1 MRRSILLLTLT
12 AFCASLLLFSGSSAA
27 GYWEKAKDKKQT
39 AATAA
44 APGKKDTEKPFGEV
58 IKGFDKIPGL
68 FDFYMNKKDLQVY
81 MAIKPSQFGKEY
93 LCNVTR
99 TAGDGTF
106 AEGALQ
112 GDYFLFT
119 LKQVGKRV
127 QFIQTNVNFRADSSA
142 ELSKSLE
149 RSISKAIFG
158 STIVASMP
166 DTSGAILIDP
176 ASILVSDVDNIN
188 YFVGSEGKTGFRFD
202 RENSNFGTI
211 KSFPQNSEID
221 VVLHYKSDKPNS
233 GMTLASPYSLFMT
246 YHYSFSTLPEGNYRP
261 RLADD
266 RIGMFQTIYQDYTNL
281 DTETPYVRYVNRW
294 KLEKKDSTAV
304 LSEPKEPIVYWL
316 ENTTPEEYRDDIRDG
331 VLSWNKAFEAAG
343 FKNAIVVKQM
353 PDTADWDPAD
363 VRFNVIRWIVW
374 PTQTYGAIG
383 QSRKNPYTGQ
393 VYDADIMVVANTI
406 RNIFAYADN
415 FLEPVKKSNGS
426 GRSPFEVRIED
437 LPTGNHNW
445 ETICDYGEETS
456 QAAAAGLAILQ
467 TRSSF
472 EDKSELTK
480 KYVKQYLHDLAAHEV
495 GHTLG
500 LRHNFK
506 ASTVY
511 TLAQLSDSAFVAQN
525 GVVNTVMEYTPPNI
539 AADGKPQ
546 PNFFNTE
553 TGPWDSW
560 VIEYGYKP
568 IDAKDPQGEKV
579 ELDKI
584 ASHAADPLLAYGTD
598 EDCFGNSSRAIDPY
612 VTQGDLSADPILFW
626 QRRIDLSK
634 ELWSKIEKEN
644 EKPGQNYRKLRTL
657 FAYGWGSFGL
667 AGNNVA
673 RFIGGIQNFRD
684 HIGDP
689 NGRLPFLPVPAAK
702 QREAMKFIVDNI
714 WSPDAFKF
722 SPGLL
727 NKLQTEKMSDFIGT
741 AWSVQ
746 RIDYPLHDRVLSIQ
760 RTPFDHIYN
769 PITLGRLNDIGLH
782 YDKGQDV
789 YTMSDVF
796 QDVRRAIWSEV
807 TAGRNIDGMRRNL
820 QRAHLDILVDLVTNT
835 TLPVPEDAV
844 TLARVDLR
852 TLKGAIGN
860 ALAAGTLDTITRGHL
875 EDSLARIN
883 AALEA
888 KINLKI

>member
-12 AFCASLLLFSGSSAA
+12 AFCAFLLFASGSSAA
-27 GYWEKAKDKKQT
+27 GFWQKAKEKKKK

-44 APGKKDTEKPFGEV
+44 APGKKDTEKPFAEV

-68 FDFYMNKKDLQVY
+68 FDFYVNKKDLQVY
-81 MAIKPSQFGKEY
+81 MAIKPNQFGKEY

-106 AEGALQ
+106 VEGGLQ

-127 QFIQTNVNFRADSSA
+127 QFIEKNVRLRADSSA
-142 ELSKSLE
+142 ELSKALE
-149 RSISKAIFG
+149 RSISQAIFG
-158 STIVASMP
+158 STVIASTA

-176 ASILVSDVDNIN
+176 ANVLIFDVDNMN
-188 YFVGSEGKTGFRFD
+188 HYVGSEAKTGFRFD

-211 KSFPQNSEID
+211 KSFPLNSEID

-233 GMTLASPYSLFMT
+233 GITLTSPYSLFLT
-246 YHYSFSTLPEGNYRP
+246 YHYSLSTLPEGDYRP

-294 KLEKKDSTAV
+294 NLEKKDPTAA

-331 VLSWNKAFEAAG
+331 VLSWNKAFEGAG

-363 VRFNVIRWIVW
+363 VRFHVIRWIVW
-374 PTQTYGAIG
+374 PSQTYGAIG
-383 QSRKNPYTGQ
+383 PSRKNPYTGQ
-393 VYDADIMVVANTI
+393 VYDADIMIVANTI

-415 FLEPVKKSNGS
+415 FLEPISKANGADH
-426 GRSPFEVRIED
+426 SPFDVRVED
-437 LPTGNHNW
+437 LPTGIRNW
-445 ETICDYGEETS
+445 EPVCNYGVESSET
-456 QAAAAGLAILQ
+456 AAAGLAILQ
-467 TRSSF
+467 ARNSY
-472 EDKSELTK
+472 EGKSELTK
-480 KYVKQYLHDLAAHEV
+480 MYVKQYLHDLAAHEV

-500 LRHNFK
+500 LRHNFR
-506 ASTVY
+506 ASTIY
-511 TLAQLSDSAFVAQN
+511 TQAQLSDPAFVAEK
-525 GVVNTVMEYTPPNI
+525 GTVNTVMEYTPPNI
-539 AADGKPQ
+539 AADGQPQ

-553 TGPWDSW
+553 IGPWDSW

-568 IDAKDPQGEKV
+568 IDANDPQGERT
-579 ELDKI
+579 ELEKI
-584 ASHAADPLLAYGTD
+584 ASRAAEPLLTYGTD
-598 EDCFGNSSRAIDPY
+598 EDCFGNTSRAIDPF
-612 VTQGDLSADPILFW
+612 VTQGDLGADPIQYW
-626 QRRIDLSK
+626 QHRIDLSK
-634 ELWSKIEKEN
+634 ELWSKVEKEN
-644 EKPGQNYRKLRTL
+644 EKPGQNYRKLRTV
-657 FAYGWGSFGL
+657 FQYGWGGFGL

-722 SPGLL
+722 SPSLL
-727 NKLQTEKMSDFIGT
+727 NKLQPEKMSDFTGS
-741 AWSVQ
+741 AWSAQ
-746 RIDYPLHDRVLSIQ
+746 RIDYPIHEQVLSIQ
-760 RTPFDHIYN
+760 RTPFRHIYN

-782 YDKGQDV
+782 YDKGQEV
-789 YTMSDVF
+789 YAMSDVF

-807 TAGRNIDGMRRNL
+807 IAGRNIDGMRRNL
-820 QRAHLDILVDLVTNT
+820 QRAHLGILVDLVTNT
-835 TLPVPEDAV
+835 TLSVPEDAV

-852 TLKGAIGN
+852 TLKSAIGN
-860 ALAAGTLDTITRGHL
+860 ALSGGTLDTITKGHL
-875 EDSLARIN
+875 DDSLARIN
-883 AALEA
+883 AALDA
-888 KINLKI
+888 RINLKM